1 MSYQVFSGEVS
12 QSIVISDHDE
22 MHVYSGGTAV
32 STTVNSNGCLWVF
45 SGGVA
50 NSITVN
56 GGGWLDVFSGGTALN
71 VAWTP
76 CVGEVIVNEGAMV
89 TFASSYYGVY
99 FGSDNALLSSGAAMT
114 GLTLSGHS
122 MYVMNGGAANETIIN
137 DWGFMEILNG
147 GVANSTTVNGGGV
160 TASSGGVVN
169 STTVNGGCVMYID
182 GGEMNETAMNDW
194 SIMYISNG
202 GVASKTAVNGSGSMY
217 ISNGG
222 VASKTTVNDCGSMY
236 VDHGGAARSTT
247 VNDEGY
253 LYVARGGTAEAI
265 KENGGYVLV
274 AEGASA
280 TFAANSFSGLVLE
293 SRSATVH
300 SGTTANAT
308 TVKSEG
314 FLCVEGG
321 VANYT
326 SVANGGGLY
335 VSNGGTANSTTVNS
349 CGFLYVDSGGV
360 ANFTTVNN
368 GYLEIWDGGTANHI
382 TVNDGEL
389 NIEDNAVALNIDW
402 DPSHGGHV
410 HGDGTATFTTTGCFL
425 SSGGGWTSAKIIS
438 GRTLSTHRDG
448 DYYSND
454 RIAVFSGGTAAGN
467 TVTGGHIDVYN
478 GGLASGG
485 VISGADGGW
494 VNVYYGGSARSFNVG
509 SGGEFEVYAGGTAT
523 DIKVQKGAELEINV
537 APETY
542 FQGTFAGSAIN
553 IRNGVASGFTVVEDF
568 EVKICSGG
576 VASRLTVAAEGYL
589 KISSGAKCDNITV
602 NKDGELKIRRG
613 ATVTNLNAAA
623 GADLSLR
630 IDGNTNIQ
638 GKSAGNA
645 LNVKNGYL
653 SKFLLDNDNSLD
665 VYYGAVVEDL
675 TMTGGDLWVDAGG
688 KLTGKLNFSFSADY
702 ESPQYGWVEFS
713 SGAIIDFDVSKV
725 SAGAPALV
733 KGLSLVI
740 DNDEYYYDGYAAR
753 IDFTVT
759 VSNSQRSGKYLL
771 ADRLD
776 SFDDTLTVFT
786 KKGDELGTLSVGGG
800 FEHDDIS
807 YSLDLADGN
816 LALTVVNSRQGG
828 DPDISVQP
836 ETPIDGE
843 IGYDGIY
850 QNELPLELEHAG
862 WYMVAGD
869 FGVLNGSVSIVQGK
883 KSVASGAI
891 KNGVLTFNNGKN
903 VLLDSANDYT
913 IVVKNTDKGKSASE
927 YSLTLEAKTLFTDGD
942 DGWNNYLYDAKTKQ
956 VNAALVASEAV
967 VIGGKTGQLDI
978 DEDGANFVGFG
989 DDTDF
994 RKIELESAANLS
1006 FTVTATDAA
1015 KFTINRLIV
1024 SKDRTGND
1032 VYTVKTLQTIA
1043 LAKTK
1048 GSENFAAT
1056 TKKQLLEAG
1065 TYYLSVQST
1074 DAAKGGAAWYD
1085 VALAGD
1091 SVFFTDGDDGWNN
1104 YLYDAKTKQVNAAL
1118 VASEAAVVDG
1128 ETGQLDLDEDGM
1140 NFVGF
1145 GDDTDFRKIEL
1156 ESAANLSFTV
1166 TATDAA
1172 KFTINRLIVSKD
1184 RNGND
1189 VYTVKA
1195 LQTTALAKAKGNE
1208 NFTATTKNQLLE
1220 AGTYYLSMQSTNAT
1234 KGGAAW
1240 YDVALAG
1247 DSVFFTDGDDGRNN
1261 YLYDA
1266 KTKALNPEAENFV
1279 TTAISADSA
1288 ELQFDAAAP
1297 EREGWSN
1304 FVGYGDAADFTMF
1317 TLDTAASLC
1326 FDVQATDAAKFTVH
1340 KLESKT
1346 DKQGNVTYGVKDLS
1360 STSVKAGA
1368 TATTKAVKLE
1378 AGTYYVSMQSTN
1390 AAKGGAAYYNVSVN
1404 LSKSDFFENLFVNYD
1419 AELSAAQQKGNTNVV
1434 LNWAASPADAKR
1446 KVTYFVTLDGGKEIK
1461 VTTTTYTFKN
1471 LTMDDHVFSVY
1482 AKDEYGNV
1490 SDVYDCP
1497 FTVGDTTDPKVANL
1511 TVTVKDKTA
1520 TVKFKGTDNVGVA
1533 GYRVTLDGDEQYLAA
1548 ADYNASTGLV
1558 LNGLA
1563 FGAHTVTVQA
1573 EDSSGNSSTVLTKNF
1588 TLNPPKGT
1596 MALDTSA
1603 AIPLDD
1609 NTYWVD
1615 AETTRIYR
1623 MTNDVAAFLKIYL
1636 KADGSG
1642 KRKSTLALYREVDDG
1657 LVVKVGSMQFDSKSS
1672 KPSYKIA
1679 TESAGTYYIVLDA
1692 GSDMIE
1698 WDISPCFAD
1707 PTNDSFDTATVIEDN
1722 ELGYNSWS
1730 YKNFYMGATDKVDYY
1745 RFTVVEGGNYEY
1757 GAGYV
1762 RNGSIKQTLYDADR
1776 NKIVSKTITHDS
1788 DVRYLAA
1795 GDYYLN
1801 CEYSGTAATDYTLA
1815 LWWKTV

>member
-956 VNAALVASEAV
+956 VNAALVASEA
-967 VIGGKTGQLDI
+967 
-978 DEDGANFVGFG
+978 
-989 DDTDF
+989 
-994 RKIELESAANLS
+994 
-1006 FTVTATDAA
+1006 
-1015 KFTINRLIV
+1015 
-1024 SKDRTGND
+1024 
-1032 VYTVKTLQTIA
+1032 
-1043 LAKTK
+1043 
-1048 GSENFAAT
+1048 
-1056 TKKQLLEAG
+1056 
-1065 TYYLSVQST
+1065 
-1074 DAAKGGAAWYD
+1074 
-1085 VALAGD
+1085 
-1091 SVFFTDGDDGWNN
+1091 
-1104 YLYDAKTKQVNAAL
+1104 
-1118 VASEAAVVDG
+1118 AVVDG